1 MRHTRVV
8 YPGSFDPMTN
18 GHKDLIERAAR
29 MFDHVIVAVAASQ
42 KKGPMFSLD
51 ERVDLARA
59 VLAHLPNVEVQ
70 GFSKLLGLFCERA
83 ECQCRAAWPARGVR
97 FRIRVSV
104 GQHEPPAHARL

>member
-1 MRHTRVV
+1 MSHTRVV
-8 YPGSFDPMTN
+8 YPGSFDPITN

-42 KKGPMFSLD
+42 KKGPMFPLE

-70 GFSKLLGLFCERA
+70 GFSKLLAFFCKRT
-83 ECQCRAAWPARGVR
+83 ECQCCAAWLARC
-97 FRIRVSV
+97 F
-104 GQHEPPAHARL
+104 